1 MRKNKNTNNSDKASD
16 FLFRAEKYLQNNKRS
31 SLDISSSP
39 EEVLRIVHEL
49 EVRQVQLEMQ
59 KEELIHSRNELLESQ
74 EKLEKSFDRY
84 TELYDMAPIGYLT
97 LSRIHTILEINLTA
111 TKMLGSER
119 STLHGKPFRNFIAP
133 EDISLLNAMLDKV
146 FTKDERGICEVKLFA
161 HDGLHHLEQNHIP
174 QRNTVQIEAVLSDD
188 GQECRLVMNDITERK
203 RVENLLKTLSKTIEQ
218 SPDAVVITDPV
229 GNIQFVNPKYTQV
242 TGYSAEEVKGKNIR
256 DIRSGLT
263 PKAIYEDLW
272 KTILSGR
279 VWRGELQNK
288 KKNGKFYW
296 ESAVISA
303 ILGTNGEIT
312 NYVSIMEDIT
322 LKKRIL
328 RELVSAKEDAEESD
342 RLSTDFL
349 SNISY
354 EMRTP
359 MNGLLGFSELLKNPA
374 LSEKEKAK
382 YIDIIHQSG
391 QRMLTLIND
400 LIDLTSIEA
409 GETTLQVMA
418 TPVNSLL
425 RDINAVLKP
434 ELNQAGVFLHL
445 STGLPDD
452 ESIIETDGEKL
463 KRILTNLVQKV
474 MRFASKGCVEFGYV
488 RNHEHLEFHVFD
500 AVPGISFDI
509 QNNILERVTQ
519 KTFYSSFENESTGIG
534 LSISNAYVEMLG
546 GAIRVESVE
555 GRVKGFSF
563 TLPYK
568 PLAALNTGNLS
579 HVQAQDIDS
588 LSGMTI
594 LIVDDDEVSRYLFK
608 MNLKGEN
615 VSLLFAGDGLEAIAQ
630 VRSHPKIDIVLMDLK
645 MPKMDGFEATREI
658 KQMHPALPVIAQTA
672 YISPEDREKAK
683 EAGCD
688 SFITKPI
695 FQQELFMLIQEV
707 LCR

>member
-1 MRKNKNTNNSDKASD
+1 MRKNKNTNNSDNASD

-59 KEELIHSRNELLESQ
+59 KEELIQSRKELLESR

-97 LSRIHTILEINLTA
+97 LSRGYTILEINLTA
-111 TKMLGSER
+111 TKMLDSER
-119 STLHGKPFRNFIAP
+119 STLHGKPFRNFIIP
-133 EDISLLNAMLDKV
+133 EDIPLLYAMLDSV
-146 FTKDERGICEVKLFA
+146 FTKDERGTCEVNLFTP
-161 HDGLHHLEQNHIP
+161 GLPRHSDEYHMP
-174 QRNTVQIEAVLSDD
+174 QRNTIQIDAVLSDD
-188 GQECRLVMNDITERK
+188 GQEYRLVMNDITERK

-229 GNIQFVNPKYTQV
+229 GTIQFVNPKYTQV

-256 DIRSGLT
+256 YIRSGLT
-263 PKAIYEDLW
+263 PKAIYDDLW

-303 ILGTNGEIT
+303 ILDTNGEIT

-322 LKKRIL
+322 VKKRIL

-342 RLSTDFL
+342 RLTTDFL

-354 EMRTP
+354 EIRTP

-382 YIDIIHQSG
+382 YVDIIHQSG
-391 QRMLTLIND
+391 QRMMTLIND
-400 LIDLTSIEA
+400 LIDFTSIEA
-409 GETTLQVMA
+409 GETALQITA

-425 RDINAVLKP
+425 RDINAVLTP
-434 ELNQAGVFLHL
+434 ELNQTGIWLHL
-445 STGLPDD
+445 SPGLPDD
-452 ESIIETDGEKL
+452 ESVIETDGVKL

-474 MRFASKGCVEFGYV
+474 MKFASKGCVEFGYIK
-488 RNHEHLEFHVFD
+488 NHEHLEFHVFD
-500 AVPGISFDI
+500 SVPGISIDI

-519 KTFYSSFENESTGIG
+519 KTFFSSFENESTGIG
-534 LSISNAYVEMLG
+534 LSISNAFVEMLG

-555 GRVKGFSF
+555 GRVKGFFF

-568 PLAALNTGNLS
+568 PLDALKKGTMS
-579 HVQAQDIDS
+579 HVLPQHIDS
-588 LSGMTI
+588 LPDMTI

-608 MNLKGEN
+608 QNLKGEN
-615 VSLLFAGDGLEAIAQ
+615 ISLLFACDGLEAVAQ
-630 VRSHPKIDIVLMDLK
+630 VRNNSKIDIVLMDLK
-645 MPKMDGFEATREI
+645 MPEMDGFEATRKI
-658 KQMHPALPVIAQTA
+658 KQIQPALPVIAQTA

-683 EAGCD
+683 QSGCD
-688 SFITKPI
+688 RFITKPI
-695 FQQELFMLIQEV
+695 FREELFMLIQEV